1 MNRRKKEHIILES
14 IVDVAHK
21 LNIKVVAEGRE
32 NIYQVNLKKMIDCNI
47 VQGDYYS
54 KPIEK
59 IAFEK
64 LLLL

>member
-1 MNRRKKEHIILES
+1 M
-14 IVDVAHK
+14 
-21 LNIKVVAEGRE
+21 AEGGE